1 MPSPLSKLNSKTA
14 IRLISAFIGLFILF
28 SIKIYAGAWG
38 LRALCLIAV
47 ILGLR
52 ELLRFLFKA
61 TDSFSTKALFS
72 VLTLMIFLLTSWSLS
87 AAVVTFCM
95 VGVCFFSLSLWLNDE
110 FKDLPSLNAY
120 QTKCLL
126 GFFYMGL
133 LPAMA
138 CQLLNLSYGPL
149 WFIALLAFVFAGDS
163 CAYFFGMAM
172 GKNLLMPSISPKKTV
187 EGSLGGLLGSMVA
200 AVIIVAVQ
208 SDLPLWPVVGLALFA
223 GAVGQMGD
231 LFESLLKRVA
241 NQKDSGTLMPGH
253 GGVLDRIDG
262 VLFAAPV
269 VLAGAT
275 IIERFFIQK

>member
-1 MPSPLSKLNSKTA
+1 MSNPLSKLGSKTA
-14 IRLISAFIGLFILF
+14 IRIISALIGLVILF

-38 LRALCLIAV
+38 LRALCFLVV
-47 ILGLR
+47 ILGTR
-52 ELLRFLFKA
+52 ELLRILFRSG
-61 TDSFSTKALFS
+61 DSRISKVLFT
-72 VLTLMIFLLTSWSLS
+72 VLLLMIFLLTSWSLE
-87 AAVVTFCM
+87 AGTVTFCM
-95 VGVCFFSLSLWLNDE
+95 LAVCFFSLSLWLNDE
-110 FKDLPSLNAY
+110 FKDLPSLSTY
-120 QTKCLL
+120 QTKSLM

-138 CQLLNLSYGPL
+138 CQLLVLNHGPL
-149 WFIALLAFVFAGDS
+149 WFIALLAFVFTGDS
-163 CAYFFGMAM
+163 FAYFFGMAM

-187 EGSLGGLLGSMVA
+187 EGALGGLLGSMIA
-200 AVIIVAVQ
+200 AAIIVAVQ

-241 NQKDSGTLMPGH
+241 NQKDSGSLMPGH

-262 VLFAAPV
+262 VLFASPV

-275 IIERFFIQK
+275 IIERYFIQK